1 MTPDHSQANAV
12 IFLKTAMLLPFFK
25 TGSKISLLIALNL
38 LLLLSG
44 CVMDRGY
51 YYRQQ
56 QYELYLEIAKLK
68 QQIADLEVE
77 KHEIEQQQKLDE
89 QLTSQLQLGL
99 LKKHARINELL
110 IKNKQLVSEFVRYN
124 VELKNKDSKVET
136 VRLLAEAA
144 TIVET
149 AKSKY
154 PSEKAAKII
163 KNAEL
168 YLNESTEE
176 LKADNFEGASYLAY
190 QALDIVQTL
199 RSNEKSASEEEGSE
213 EEVSFVLH
221 LPMKVLRESNVREE
235 PDSKAK
241 VIYVEKG
248 GDIVNAIG
256 FRGYW
261 VKIES
266 GEFGTGWIYYSLL
279 SGLMN

>member
-1 MTPDHSQANAV
+1 MV
-12 IFLKTAMLLPFFK
+12 
-25 TGSKISLLIALNL
+25 
-38 LLLLSG
+38 
-44 CVMDRGY
+44 DRGY

-68 QQIADLEVE
+68 QQIAELEVE
-77 KHEIEQQQKLDE
+77 KQEILLQQKLDDR
-89 QLTSQLQLGL
+89 LTSQLQLGL

-149 AKSKY
+149 AKNTYSGNKA
-154 PSEKAAKII
+154 EKVIMT
-163 KNAEL
+163 AEQ

-176 LKADNFEGASYLAY
+176 LKTNNFEGASYLAY
-190 QALDIVQTL
+190 QALDIVKTL
-199 RSNEKSASEEEGSE
+199 QSKGETNSEEKSE
-213 EEVSFVLH
+213 EEVTFVLH

-235 PDSKAK
+235 PTSKSK
-241 VIYVEKG
+241 VIHVEKG
-248 GDIVNAIG
+248 GDIVNAVG
-256 FRGYW
+256 FRGHW

-266 GEFGTGWIYYSLL
+266 PEFGTGWMYYSLL
-279 SGLMN
+279 SGLLN